1 MSTEADPRTT
11 ARRVAELLTTGDY
24 VSVAAMLDEPMQ
36 AGLPVSKLRGAWTGM
51 SQGRLGQGPMSVGGA
66 ITTVVVPVSS
76 EAGTVL
82 VQVAVNAD
90 GSVGG
95 LYFK

>member
-1 MSTEADPRTT
+1 MSTEADPRTI
-11 ARRVAELLTTGDY
+11 ARRVAELLT
-24 VSVAAMLDEPMQ
+24 AADFDAVTAMFDEPMR
-36 AGLPVSKLRGAWTGM
+36 AGLPASKLTGAWTGM
-51 SQGRLGQGPMSVGGA
+51 SRGRLGRGPVSIGGP

-76 EAGTVL
+76 KAGSVL